1 MEEISSRL
9 AGLDRLWAE
18 TRGDSRVCIAVLDG
32 PVDRAHP
39 CFAGAD
45 LIPVETLVPG
55 EVDEGPAS
63 CHGTHVA
70 SIIFGRHGSAIQGIA
85 PGCRGLI
92 LPVFQS
98 GKEGSLAPCSQIDL
112 ARAITTAVEHGAH
125 VINISGGELEP
136 SGQGHQILANA
147 VRLCSEAGV
156 LIVAAAGN
164 DGCRCLHIPAA
175 LPSVLAV
182 GAMSAEGTP
191 LEFSNWGEAY
201 RRQGIL
207 APGERITG
215 ALPGGGVTSRSGTS
229 YATPIV
235 SGIAALLLSLELAR
249 GRRLDVRAVLEA
261 LLGSAVGCD
270 TQPVPDCRRLLGGR
284 LNIPAAISRLE
295 KGAAMEISESRND
308 VSLQQVQRQGAACPT
323 CDMPAVIETTSVRA
337 AALTPSTAAAQ
348 PAEDARGVTAS
359 GCGCGGSQPPAR
371 AYALGQIGF
380 DFGTEARRDSFIQ
393 AGVANPDDPRQLL
406 DHLADHPSHA
416 TAMTWTL
423 IQETTPIYAIQP
435 GGAFAA
441 ETYDTLR
448 KLLEAQLTE
457 GVERVSIPGLVGSKT
472 QLASGQTLPILWP
485 ELRGIYSWSTPA
497 LVAAVLGRSPST
509 EDSAED
515 DEEKRLEI
523 ENFLD
528 RIYYEIRNLGLS
540 SQERAINFAA
550 TNAFQVERV
559 FESAIK
565 KDLKLSGLAVERSPV
580 CRPESDCWDVKLTFF
595 NPLRRL
601 EQAQEVY
608 RFTIDVS
615 DIVPVT
621 VGRVRHW
628 QVY

>member
-9 AGLDRLWAE
+9 LGLDRLWAE
-18 TRGDSRVCIAVLDG
+18 TRGDARVCVAVLDG
-32 PVDRAHP
+32 PVDLAHP

-45 LIPVETLVPG
+45 LLPIETLVPG
-55 EVDEGPAS
+55 EADEGPAS

-70 SIIFGRHGSAIQGIA
+70 SILFGRHGSDIQGIA

-92 LPVFQS
+92 LPVFKS
-98 GKEGSLAPCSQIDL
+98 GQEGSLAPCSQVDL
-112 ARAITTAVEHGAH
+112 ARAITAAVEHGAH

-136 SGQGHQILANA
+136 SGQGHQILENA
-147 VRLCSEAGV
+147 VRLCSEAGA

-164 DGCRCLHIPAA
+164 DGCQCLHIPAA

-182 GAMSAEGTP
+182 GAMSAEGAP

-207 APGERITG
+207 APGESIAG
-215 ALPGGGVTSRSGTS
+215 ALPGGGTILRSGTS
-229 YATPIV
+229 YATPII
-235 SGIAALLLSLELAR
+235 SGLAALLLSLQLAR
-249 GRRLDVRAVLEA
+249 GHQLDVRAVLEA

-270 TQPVPDCRRLLGGR
+270 AQPVSDCRRLLGGR
-284 LNIPAAISRLE
+284 LNIPAAISLLD
-295 KGAAMEISESRND
+295 KGAAMEISESRNNASPQE
-308 VSLQQVQRQGAACPT
+308 VHLQGAACLA
-323 CDMPAVIETTSVRA
+323 CDTQVAAETASVRA
-337 AALTPSTAAAQ
+337 ATLTPPPAATQPAAA
-348 PAEDARGVTAS
+348 GVTAS
-359 GCGCGGSQPPAR
+359 GCGCGGSPPPAR

-380 DFGTEARRDSFIQ
+380 DFGTEARRDSFVQ

-406 DHLADHPSHA
+406 DYLADHPSHA
-416 TAMTWTL
+416 TALTWTL

-441 ETYDTLR
+441 ETYDKLR
-448 KLLEAQLTE
+448 ELLAAQLSE
-457 GVERVSIPGLVGSKT
+457 GVERVSIPGLVVSKT
-472 QLASGQTLPILWP
+472 QLASGQALPILWP
-485 ELRGIYSWSTPA
+485 ELRGVYSWSTPA
-497 LVAAVLGRSPST
+497 LIEAVLGQSPS
-509 EDSAED
+509 EEEELALY
-515 DEEKRLEI
+515 EEKRADI

-528 RIYYEIRNLGLS
+528 RVYYEVRNLGLS

-565 KDLKLSGLAVERSPV
+565 KELKLSALAVERSPV

-608 RFTIDVS
+608 RFTVDVS
-615 DIVPVT
+615 DVVPVT